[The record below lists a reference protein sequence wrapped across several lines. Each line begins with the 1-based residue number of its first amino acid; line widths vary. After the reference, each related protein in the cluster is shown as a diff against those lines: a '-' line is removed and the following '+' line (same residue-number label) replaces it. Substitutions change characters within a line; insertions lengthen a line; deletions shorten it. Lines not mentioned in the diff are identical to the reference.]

1 MPVSEDKITAF
12 YIRNKAIQFNF
23 SGESVSSEG
32 GALLLAAVE
41 RKHKILKSFSGHIP
55 DARNPLFVIHEYE
68 KQVQQRVFLLAQGYS
83 DCNDA
88 AYLKNDPVI
97 SNLLSKGLASQPTLC
112 RLENNISE
120 ETIFELEEWFID
132 KYVSGLPSKQELI
145 VIDVDSTD
153 DPTHGGQQMSLFN
166 GYYDQWMYQE
176 MLLIDGISGQLIMPR
191 LLSGTGD
198 CRVAFV
204 EMLKMAIEKIRA
216 RFPGISILVR
226 GDAGF
231 SCPEF
236 YNLGKE
242 FDLLYCLGIAANPV
256 LKKITA
262 KAEKRIRK
270 QFLSKKL
277 VHQEI
282 IGPRKYQAKSWD
294 SAQRVFAKVEATKEG
309 MNTRFIASN
318 MTGITGEQIYWDFY
332 VMRGETCENRIKEI
346 KTMCFS
352 DRLSCT
358 SFTAN
363 CFRLMLSCLAY
374 EFVRMIKIAIQ
385 KTKHEEPKKWAVNN
399 IRLFLFKIGAIVK
412 EKVRSVIFQL
422 SSTCPHQNLFKEIIS
437 LC

>member
-1 MPVSEDKITAF
+1 MP
-12 YIRNKAIQFNF
+12 
-23 SGESVSSEG
+23 SG
-32 GALLLAAVE
+32 
-41 RKHKILKSFSGHIP
+41 
-55 DARNPLFVIHEYE
+55 
-68 KQVQQRVFLLAQGYS
+68 
-83 DCNDA
+83 
-88 AYLKNDPVI
+88 
-97 SNLLSKGLASQPTLC
+97 
-112 RLENNISE
+112 
-120 ETIFELEEWFID
+120 
-132 KYVSGLPSKQELI
+132 QELI

-176 MLLIDGISGQLIMPR
+176 MLLIDGNSGKVIMPR

-204 EMLKMAIEKIRA
+204 EMLKIAVEKIRA
-216 RFPGISILVR
+216 RFPGITILIR

-236 YNLGKE
+236 YSLSKE
-242 FDLLYCLGIAANPV
+242 LDILFCLGIAANPV

-262 KAEKRIRK
+262 KTEKRIRK
-270 QFLSKKL
+270 KFLSKKL
-277 VHQEI
+277 EHQEI

-294 SAQRVFAKVEATKEG
+294 SAQRVFAKVESTKEG
-309 MNTRFIASN
+309 MNTRFIVSN

-346 KTMCFS
+346 KNMCFS

-374 EFVRMIKIAIQ
+374 EFVRMIKLAIQ
-385 KTKHEEPKKWAVNN
+385 KTKFEEPKKWAVNN

-412 EKVRSVIFQL
+412 EKVRSVTFLL
-422 SSTCPHQNLFKEIIS
+422 SRACPHQHLFKEILR